1 MVTTKRR
8 KVPAQ
13 KRICR
18 GEEKITIS

>member
-1 MVTTKRR
+1 MVATKRR